1 MAGTGS
7 LRSEPR
13 DARLA
18 RFLAAASGA
27 EKVEVTALTRLR
39 GGALQENWA
48 LDARFSGSALDGD
61 QRLVLRS
68 SAATG
73 IAASLTRLQEFALQ
87 QAAFATGVTVEIGA
101 KPCDLPD
108 RAGLGAGQKGEI
120 GARWADRVDTGELA
134 AEPLGE
140 RGERRIERRIAGD
153 PVRCCD
159 PIDPPHDEKRLT

>member
-87 QAAFATGVTVEIGA
+87 QAAFATGVTVPEPA
-101 KPCDLPD
+101 SLTLL
-108 RAGLGAGQKGEI
+108 GLGALGLLGL
-120 GARWADRVDTGELA
+120 RWR
-134 AEPLGE
+134 
-140 RGERRIERRIAGD
+140 RGGNVSA
-153 PVRCCD
+153 
-159 PIDPPHDEKRLT
+159 